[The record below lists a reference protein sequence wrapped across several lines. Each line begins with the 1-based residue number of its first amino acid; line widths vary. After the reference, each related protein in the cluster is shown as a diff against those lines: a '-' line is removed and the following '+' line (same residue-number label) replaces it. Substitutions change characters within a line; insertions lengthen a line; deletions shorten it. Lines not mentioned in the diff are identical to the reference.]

1 MQPNPS
7 PSDRFETV
15 LDPLLGERVLL
26 ATSTTG
32 LHLRVVP
39 TDRFKETTAIISFAY
54 GSTDLGFDD
63 ARTGARHASP
73 EGVAH
78 YLEHKLFEAEDLHVF
93 ERFGSRGADV
103 NAMTSFAKTS
113 YYFTAVSQWQ
123 ENLRDLLALT
133 ATPHLTDENVE
144 KERGIIAQEIRMYE
158 DNPDYR
164 AFFDLLGCLY
174 SEHPVRHPV
183 GGTVESI
190 AAIDV
195 AELLTCHATFYRTGN
210 ACLAIAGPVDAD
222 EVLAIA
228 DAATLPEGPAARSL
242 YPTDLGPPARSRFE
256 RQFPVARPRVMLG
269 FKEAAL
275 LDDADARADRSLAS
289 RVLLDVLF
297 GGSSERRDELRRR
310 GDVDD
315 SLSAS
320 YLGERSFGFAV
331 LGCESDEP
339 DRAADALR
347 SVVCDPDLT
356 GLDDVALERVRR
368 KMIGG
373 YVRSF
378 DSVRGMAFA
387 HADAGLDRLRP
398 FRGLERM
405 QRLTV
410 DAVRARREELFGDGG
425 AAAVSVLAPAAP

>member
-1 MQPNPS
+1 MSTTTN
-7 PSDRFETV
+7 DRFESV
-15 LDPLLGERVLL
+15 SDPLLGERVLL
-26 ATSTTG
+26 ATGATG
-32 LHLRVVP
+32 LPVRIVP
-39 TDRFKETTAIISFAY
+39 TERFRQTTAIISFAY

-63 ARTGARHASP
+63 GGARHKSP

-103 NAMTSFAKTS
+103 NAMTGFTKTS

-123 ENLRDLLALT
+123 ENLQDLLKLV

-174 SEHPVRHPV
+174 KEHPVRHPV

-190 AAIDV
+190 AAIDRE
-195 AELLTCHATFYRTGN
+195 ELLTCHRVFYRTGN
-210 ACLAIAGPVDAD
+210 AALAIAGPVDPD
-222 EVLAIA
+222 EVLRIV
-228 DAATLPEGPAARSL
+228 DAATLPEGPAARSWF
-242 YPTDLGPPARSRFE
+242 PDDLGPPIQSRTE
-256 RQFPVARPRVMLG
+256 RRFPVARPRVMLG
-269 FKEAAL
+269 FKDSVL
-275 LDDADARADRSLAS
+275 VDDADERAKRDLTT
-289 RVLLDVLF
+289 RVLLDALF
-297 GGSSERRDELRRR
+297 GGSSEQREAMRRS

-331 LGCESDEP
+331 LGCETDEP
-339 DRAADALR
+339 ERSAEALR
-347 SVVCDPDLT
+347 RTVCDPDLAAF
-356 GLDDVALERVRR
+356 DDDALERVRR

-373 YVRSF
+373 YVRAF
-378 DSVRGMAFA
+378 DSVRGMAFG
-387 HADAGLDRLRP
+387 HADAGLDGLRP
-398 FRGLERM
+398 FGGLDRM
-405 QRLTV
+405 RSLTV
-410 DAVRARREELFGDGG
+410 ADIAARREELFGDGSG
-425 AAAVSVLAPAAP
+425 AAIALLAPPES